1 MITTKNKQN
10 QLGSSLERKQFL
22 LNSIKLLSNLT
33 QKDIERSY
41 DIRNKQ
47 TNETYVSNQY
57 DKFFRRVIA

>member
-1 MITTKNKQN
+1 MITKNNKQN

-22 LNSIKLLSNLT
+22 LNSIKVLSDLT

-47 TNETYVSNQY
+47 TNETYVSNRD
-57 DKFFRRVIA
+57 DKFFRRIIA